1 VRLIAVPARLRSLRP
16 ATVRPATA
24 AALALAVIFGGAGLA
39 GASNGGALT
48 LGQSSHESS
57 TASLVASR
65 GTPLSLLAPK
75 GKAPLAVNRDV
86 EVRDLNAQYLGG
98 LTAASLR
105 LTGGDGFTMPN
116 ADIALSHDLYT
127 GVARTGSLAAG
138 IYYARGSALIDLTVG
153 DTAGFCSIQEN
164 GSDLTDF
171 GDGGGD
177 GENYVQAAETAVIRL
192 KSPGYIQESC
202 IAVGTGSGTEVINAG
217 LVAIRIVSST
227 GTPPGGGG
235 SLAVHG

>member
-1 VRLIAVPARLRSLRP
+1 VRLSTVPARLRALRP
-16 ATVRPATA
+16 AAVRPVTA

-39 GASNGGALT
+39 GASNGSALT
-48 LGQSSHESS
+48 LGRSSHESS
-57 TASLVASR
+57 AASLVTSR
-65 GTPLSLLAPK
+65 GTALSLSAPK

-86 EVRDLNAQYLGG
+86 EVRNLNSQYLGG
-98 LTAASLR
+98 LNAATLK

-116 ADIALSHDLYT
+116 ADIALSHDVYT
-127 GVARTGSLAAG
+127 AVARTGSLPAG
-138 IYYARGSALIDLTVG
+138 IYYVRGSALIDLTVG

-177 GENYVQAAETAVIRL
+177 GENYVQAAEVAVIRL
-192 KSPGYIQESC
+192 KGSGYIQESC

-217 LVAIRIVSST
+217 LVGVRIVASS